1 MTGLGRLPM
10 PLTDTEI
17 KKAKPGIKPAK
28 LSDEKDLYLLV
39 NPTGSKLW
47 LLSPTLN

>member
-1 MTGLGRLPM
+1 M
-10 PLTDTEI
+10 PLTNTEI

-28 LSDEKDLYLLV
+28 LSGEKVLYLLV

-47 LLSPTLN
+47 LLSPTPN